1 VRLLGLLLLASVVAA
16 CGDDFATLE
25 PENPTRAADG
35 LVFTRVDGSSYEMT
49 DAMAT
54 CQPNE
59 QKPGVDIVRL
69 TAPASV
75 EETNRPPV
83 FTVEA
88 LPGVTGTYDL
98 PLDERDYDAG
108 PSDLTLFALDSRR
121 RNELSGSVE
130 EASGKVTVREA
141 TCDPEPRLSI
151 TIDARLASEIGL
163 PPLRVTGG
171 MASTGR

>member
-1 VRLLGLLLLASVVAA
+1 MRLLGLLLLASVVAA

-25 PENPTRAADG
+25 PDNPTRAADG
-35 LVFTRVDGSSYEMT
+35 LVFTRADGSSYEMK
-49 DAMAT
+49 DAVAT
-54 CQPNE
+54 CRPSE
-59 QKPGVDIVRL
+59 QKPGVEVVRL

-75 EETNRPPV
+75 EESNQPPV
-83 FTVEA
+83 FTVES
-88 LPGVTGTYDL
+88 LPGATGTFTL
-98 PLDERDYDAG
+98 PLEERAYDAG

-121 RNELSGSVE
+121 KNELSGSVE
-130 EASGKVTVREA
+130 EATGKVTVREA
-141 TCDPEPRLSI
+141 TCDPEPRLSL